1 MKRRTFVTTLGV
13 TVAST
18 ALAGCGGDGPNEGE
32 GTDDGIDST
41 DAGGGAE
48 SGDEMNSETEGSEGE
63 TASEEIEETP
73 EGLEVSNSQLSET
86 DSGASVTGTITNTG
100 ERSYEYVEV
109 DVTLNDG
116 DTVLGEWI
124 DTSEEELDGLGPG
137 DTWDFEA
144 TFEDEEVNEAT
155 EYTISVDGVLA
166 DE

>member
-1 MKRRTFVTTLGV
+1 MKRRTFVTSLGV

-18 ALAGCGGDGPNEGE
+18 ALAGCSGDGPDEGE
-32 GTDDGIDST
+32 VTDDGGDST

-63 TASEEIEETP
+63 IASEEIEETP

-86 DSGASVTGTITNTG
+86 DSGTSVTGTVTNTG
-100 ERSYEYVEV
+100 ERSYEYIEVE
-109 DVTLNDG
+109 VTLNDG
-116 DTVLGEWI
+116 DTILGEWA
-124 DTSEEELDGLGPG
+124 DTSEEELDGLGSG

-155 EYTISVDGVLA
+155 GYTISLDGVLA